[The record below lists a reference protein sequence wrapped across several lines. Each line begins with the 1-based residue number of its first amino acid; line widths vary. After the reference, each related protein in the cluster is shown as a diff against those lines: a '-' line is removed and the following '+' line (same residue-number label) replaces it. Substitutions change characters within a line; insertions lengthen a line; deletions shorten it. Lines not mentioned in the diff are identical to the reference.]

1 MHFTMRGL
9 AAAMPTIARRTAAR
23 AVAESIAVGVIS
35 AVWFEPDGGVG
46 GGKREL
52 ND

>member
-35 AVWFEPDGGVG
+35 AAWFEPDGG
-46 GGKREL
+46 GGKR
-52 ND
+52 